1 MKEEDA
7 DWQIYHLIAQIKTAT
22 AEDLVK
28 KSGLEIS
35 AVESSLCRL
44 EQKFLVNRNDVSFRV
59 MSVGESLMCSQ
70 VKYSDDLP
78 FVIENGLIK
87 EKKTDHARE

>member
-7 DWQIYHLIAQIKTAT
+7 DWLIYHLIAEAKIAT

-28 KSGLEIS
+28 KSGLDAS

-44 EQKFLVNRNDVSFRV
+44 ERKFLVNRHNASFRV

-70 VKYSDDLP
+70 VKYSDDMP
-78 FVIENGLIK
+78 FVIENGVIR
-87 EKKTDHARE
+87 EKKANHARE